1 LPRTDATTATAGQQI
16 TLTGAAELQADGA
29 GQKIPRFSMV
39 AYNGGPISVSGW
51 DLPVVID
58 LSGLEIGT
66 RSKPI
71 LRDHDPKQIVGHS
84 DEIAVIGNRLIVRG
98 AISAGNAVANEIV
111 SASRNGFLWQA
122 SIGVKPT
129 RTIPLKAGQ
138 TAAVNGQ
145 QITGPAYV
153 VRAGILK
160 EVSFVAIGADESS
173 SVAIAAKSKG
183 SLSMDEQNTGTDAP
197 EESTAVVDPIQEN
210 NRIVG
215 VIRACRGEHP
225 RIQAEA
231 IEAGW
236 SVDQTRLAVMRASRT
251 APPAITE
258 RRSEGVSNQVLAA
271 AVLLHAGRG
280 DLATRAYGERATQQ
294 AHDLRARSL
303 GDLFEAPF
311 RMTGQTPPADIGQM
325 ILGSTNGF
333 SGLSMPVAL
342 GDAAN
347 KILEDRYRLE
357 SENWQE
363 VAKVASAND
372 FKTQNLLRPSTFPKA
387 IKLPP
392 GGEIKS
398 GNLAESNI
406 TGRLDTSALLL
417 RLTRRD
423 VINDDRSVFDQL
435 AEAMGASAAAGVSD
449 DVFGAI
455 LSAGSHFSSGNGN
468 LVTGSTSALDI
479 DSLAVAIQR
488 MRKQTD
494 ANSHTLNI
502 RPRVLLVP
510 PELEF
515 TAMALIRSATVEANP
530 ATGKLT
536 PAINPAM
543 GVVERVVVE
552 PRLSSTAF
560 AGNSA
565 TAWYLVAAQTA
576 APLYVMF
583 LRGKQTPTVE
593 FFGLDNDPNVL
604 ALTWRVYFDYGV
616 SIGDPRAMVKANG
629 A

>member
-1 LPRTDATTATAGQQI
+1 MPRTDAITAKAGHI

-39 AYNGGPISVSGW
+39 AYNGGPLVVAGYI
-51 DLPVVID
+51 DPVVID
-58 LSGLEIGT
+58 LSGLEIGA

-71 LRDHDPKQIVGHS
+71 LRDHDPRQVVGHS

-98 AISAGNAVANEIV
+98 VISAGNAVANEIV
-111 SASRNGFLWQA
+111 SASRNGFPWQA
-122 SIGVKPT
+122 SVGVKPT
-129 RTIPLKAGQ
+129 RTAPLKDGQ
-138 TAAVNGQ
+138 TITVNGQ
-145 QITGPAYV
+145 QTTGPANV
-153 VRAGILK
+153 VLGGILK
-160 EVSFVAIGADESS
+160 EVSFVAMGADESS
-173 SVAIAAKSKG
+173 SVAIAAKMKG
-183 SLSMDEQNTGTDAP
+183 LNVDEQNPGIDAP
-197 EESTAVVDPIQEN
+197 EESTAVVDPIQESA
-210 NRIVG
+210 RIVG
-215 VIRACRGEHP
+215 VVRACRGEHP
-225 RIQAEA
+225 KIQAEA

-236 SVDQTRLAVMRASRT
+236 SVDQTRLAVMRASRP
-251 APPAITE
+251 ALPAITE
-258 RRSEGVSNQVLAA
+258 RRSEGVNNQVLAA
-271 AVLLHAGRG
+271 AILLHAGRG

-311 RMTGQTPPADIGQM
+311 KMVGQTPPADINQT
-325 ILGSTNGF
+325 IRASNNGL

-347 KILEDRYRLE
+347 KILGDRYRLE

-363 VAKVASAND
+363 IAKVASAND
-372 FKTQNLLRPSTFPKA
+372 FKTQNLLRPSTFPKT

-398 GNLAESNI
+398 GSLAESNI
-406 TGRLDTSALLL
+406 VGRLDTSALLL
-417 RLTRRD
+417 RLSRRD
-423 VINDDRSVFDQL
+423 VINDDLGVFDQL

-515 TAMALIRSATVEANP
+515 SAMALIRSATVEANP

-536 PAINPAM
+536 PAMNPAM
-543 GVVERVVVE
+543 GVVEKVVVE

-560 AGNSA
+560 AGNST

-576 APLYVMF
+576 APLYVWF
-583 LRGKQTPTVE
+583 LRSRRTPTVE
-593 FFGLDNDPNVL
+593 FFGLDNDPSVL
-604 ALTWRVYFDYGV
+604 ALQWRVYFDYGV
-616 SIGDPRAMVKANG
+616 SIGDPKAMVKANG